1 MGNQAP
7 IQCWDNSTRGLDAS
21 TALDL
26 GKVLRRTAQ
35 EQKKSIVATFY
46 QTGNGLYDQFD
57 KVLVLCEGRTI
68 YYGPRALAKSYFEDM
83 GFVCP
88 PGGSVA
94 DFLTAVPVHTERVIR
109 PGFESKVPST
119 AEEFESRYYESAT
132 WQMMEQEMV
141 DPNSLSY
148 EIENLRDAMALERQ
162 RSPLLRNMQ
171 SVYTVSLMYQV
182 WACTIR

>member
-1 MGNQAP
+1 M
-7 IQCWDNSTRGLDAS
+7 
-21 TALDL
+21 
-26 GKVLRRTAQ
+26 LRRTAQ

-88 PGGSVA
+88 PGGAVA

-109 PGFESKVPST
+109 SGFENKVPNT
-119 AEEFESRYYESAT
+119 AEEFESRYYKSAI
-132 WQMMEQEMV
+132 WQAMDQETV
-141 DPNSLSY
+141 DCNSLSY
-148 EIENLRDAMALERQ
+148 EIDNLRDVMTLERQ
-162 RSPLLRNMQ
+162 RSPLLWKMQ
-171 SVYTVSLMYQV
+171 SVYTVSLMHQV